1 MKESLG
7 RKIFKFVNITIIV
20 LFIIVTVYP
29 FLQVVAES
37 FSSESMIR
45 GGHVN
50 LIPRGFNLNT
60 YRALMSDRIFW
71 LNYRNTIIITVTST
85 ALSLFM
91 TTTAAYA
98 LSKKDLSGRGPL
110 LFLFAF
116 TMFFGG
122 GMIPNFI
129 LINNFMGWSNNLL
142 ALIVPG
148 ALGIF
153 NLLIMKTFFENLPKE
168 LEEAA
173 AIDGLNQYGIFLKIV
188 LPLSKAVIA
197 TQILFFAVGN
207 WNSWFGAFLFVSDRT
222 LQPLAMYLR
231 NLVAAATALTAEHAA
246 AGAAEGVGVNHNVGA
261 VAMVL
266 ITAPIVCVYPFVQK
280 HFVTGVTLG
289 SVK

>member
-1 MKESLG
+1 MKDSLG
-7 RKIFKFVNITIIV
+7 RKIFKIINISIIV
-20 LFIIVTVYP
+20 IFIFLTVYP

-37 FSSESMIR
+37 FSSEAMIR

-50 LIPRGFNLNT
+50 VIPRGFNVNT
-60 YRALMSDRIFW
+60 YRALMSDEIFW
-71 LNYRNTIIITVTST
+71 LNYRNTLIITVAST
-85 ALSLFM
+85 ALSMFL

-98 LSKKDLSGRGPL
+98 LSKKDLAGRSLL

-122 GMIPNFI
+122 GIIPLFLLVNRF
-129 LINNFMGWSNNLL
+129 LGWENNLL
-142 ALIVPG
+142 SVIVPG

-173 AIDGLNQYGIFLKIV
+173 AIDGLSQLGILVKII

-197 TQILFFAVGN
+197 TQILFYAVGN
-207 WNSWFGAFLFVSDRT
+207 WNAWFGARLFLPDRT
-222 LQPLAMYLR
+222 LQPVAMYLR
-231 NLVAAATALTAEHAA
+231 NLVAAATTLTSEMVA
-246 AGAAEGVGVNHNVGA
+246 AGAEQGNVNHNVQA

-266 ITAPIVCVYPFVQK
+266 VTAPIVCAYPFAQK
-280 HFVTGVTLG
+280 HFVAGITLG

>member
-7 RKIFKFVNITIIV
+7 RKIFKIINTSIIV
-20 LFIIVTVYP
+20 LFIFFTVYP
-29 FLQVVAES
+29 FIQVVAES
-37 FSSESMIR
+37 FSSEAMIR

-50 LIPRGFNLNT
+50 LIPRGFNVNT
-60 YRALMSDRIFW
+60 YRALISDHIFW
-71 LNYRNTIIITVTST
+71 LNYRNTLIITITST
-85 ALSLFM
+85 ALSMFL
-91 TTTAAYA
+91 TTTAAYT
-98 LSKKDLSGRGPL
+98 LSKKDLPGRSFL

-116 TMFFGG
+116 TMFFSG

-129 LINNFMGWSNNLL
+129 LINNFLGWDNNLL

-173 AIDGLNQYGIFLKIV
+173 AIDGLNHYGIFVRIV

-207 WNSWFGAFLFVSDRT
+207 WNSWFGAFLFISDRS
-222 LQPLAMYLR
+222 LQPVAMYLR
-231 NLVAAATALTAEHAA
+231 NLISAATALTAEHAA
-246 AGAAEGVGVNHNVGA
+246 AGAAEGGVNHNVGA

-266 ITAPIVCVYPFVQK
+266 VTAPIICVYPFVQK
-280 HFVTGVTLG
+280 HFVAGVTLG

>member
-1 MKESLG
+1 MKDSLG
-7 RKIFKFVNITIIV
+7 RKIFKIINTSIIV
-20 LFIIVTVYP
+20 LFIFLTVYP

-37 FSSESMIR
+37 FSSEAMIR
-45 GGHVN
+45 AGHVN
-50 LIPRGFNLNT
+50 LIPRGFNVNT
-60 YRALMSDRIFW
+60 YRALMSDNIFW
-71 LNYRNTIIITVTST
+71 LNYRNTLIITVAST
-85 ALSLFM
+85 ALSMFM
-91 TTTAAYA
+91 TTTAAYT
-98 LSKKDLSGRGPL
+98 LSKKDLAGRSFL

-122 GMIPNFI
+122 GIIPNFI
-129 LINNFMGWSNNLL
+129 LINNFLGWDNNLL
-142 ALIVPG
+142 AVIVPG

-173 AIDGLNQYGIFLKIV
+173 AIDGLNQYGIFFKIV

-207 WNSWFGAFLFVSDRT
+207 WNAWFGAFLFISDRT
-222 LQPLAMYLR
+222 LQPVAMYLR
-231 NLVAAATALTAEHAA
+231 NLISAATALTAEHAA
-246 AGAAEGVGVNHNVGA
+246 AGAAEGGVNHNVGA

-266 ITAPIVCVYPFVQK
+266 VTAPIICSYPFAQK
-280 HFVTGVTLG
+280 HFVAGVTLG

>member
-1 MKESLG
+1 MKDSLG
-7 RKIFKFVNITIIV
+7 RKIFKVINLTIIV
-20 LFIIVTVYP
+20 IFIFLTVYP
-29 FLQVVAES
+29 FIQVVAES
-37 FSSESMIR
+37 FSSEAMIR

-50 LIPRGFNLNT
+50 LVPRGFNTNT
-60 YRALMSDRIFW
+60 YRALMADNIFW
-71 LNYRNTIIITVTST
+71 LNYRNTLIITVCGV
-85 ALSLFM
+85 ALSIALV
-91 TTTAAYA
+91 TTAAYA
-98 LSKKDLSGRGPL
+98 LSKKDLAGRGFF

-122 GMIPNFI
+122 GIIPVFL
-129 LINNFMGWSNNLL
+129 LINNWLGWSNNFL
-142 ALIVPG
+142 AVIVPP

-153 NLLIMKTFFENLPKE
+153 NLLITKTFFENIPKE

-173 AIDGLNQYGIFLKIV
+173 AIDGLSQYGIFFKIV

-207 WNSWFGAFLFVSDRT
+207 WNAWFGAFLFLPDRE

-231 NLVAAATALTAEHAA
+231 NLVAAATELTAEHAQ
-246 AGAAEGVGVNHNVGA
+246 AGAEGATVNHNVGA

-266 ITAPIVCVYPFVQK
+266 ITAPIIFSYPFAQK
-280 HFVTGVTLG
+280 HFVSGVTLG